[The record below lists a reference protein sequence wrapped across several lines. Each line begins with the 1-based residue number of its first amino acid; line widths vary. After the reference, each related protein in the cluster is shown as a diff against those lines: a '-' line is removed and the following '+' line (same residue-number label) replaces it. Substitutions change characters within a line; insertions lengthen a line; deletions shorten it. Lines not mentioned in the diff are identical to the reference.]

1 MENIDLN
8 YICTTIGNLAGMPI
22 RIFQNSA
29 QIFYR
34 SVVYLPK
41 DPITAFRDEI
51 LAVDSHVSYFVTPYF
66 HYYGILNS
74 GEYKIIIGPTFQV
87 KQSDQTLRELAFLCD
102 VTKDETKEFL
112 DGMHSILPMPLDS
125 ILQILCVVNYIV
137 NNEKLTINDIAIHE
151 KEQEKLT
158 MPAESERAI
167 FQFDRDINTAELP
180 ELHNTLALE
189 QTILNFIRQGDT
201 LRLREWIKDIPAVHG
216 GTLAFDQ
223 IRQLKN
229 TFIITAA
236 LASRAAIRGGM
247 DIDDAFTLSDA
258 YIQKCELMN
267 TIEQITN
274 LQYHMIFEYTQ
285 RVEKL
290 RLVKVPSKFIADITN
305 YVHHHLSEP
314 ISTEEMAKAL
324 FMNRSWMAVK
334 FKQETNMTLT
344 DFILKEKTEEAKRLL
359 RYTDKPITSISAYL
373 GFSSQSHFSRTFKNT
388 QGVYRMNTAN
398 GIITELTL
406 FQSVG
411 FSFLSIV

>member
-8 YICTTIGNLAGMPI
+8 YICTTIGNLVGMPT

-158 MPAESERAI
+158 MTAESERAI

-290 RLVKVPSKFIADITN
+290 RLVKVPSKFIANITN

-373 GFSSQSHFSRTFKNT
+373 GFSSQSHFSRTFKKYTGSSPNE
-388 QGVYRMNTAN
+388 YRKRHNN
-398 GIITELTL
+398 
-406 FQSVG
+406 
-411 FSFLSIV
+411 

>member
-8 YICTTIGNLAGMPI
+8 YICTTIGNLAGVPI

-158 MPAESERAI
+158 MTAESERAI
-167 FQFDRDINTAELP
+167 FQFDRDINTAELR

-373 GFSSQSHFSRTFKNT
+373 GFSSQSHFSRTFKKYTGSLPNE
-388 QGVYRMNTAN
+388 YRKRHNN
-398 GIITELTL
+398 
-406 FQSVG
+406 
-411 FSFLSIV
+411 

>member
-8 YICTTIGNLAGMPI
+8 YICTTIGNLVGMPI

-137 NNEKLTINDIAIHE
+137 NNEKLTINDIVIHE

-158 MPAESERAI
+158 MTGESERA
-167 FQFDRDINTAELP
+167 FFNSSRDINIAELP

-189 QTILNFIRQGDT
+189 QTILNFVRQGDT

-290 RLVKVPSKFIADITN
+290 RLVKVPSKFIANITN

-314 ISTEEMAKAL
+314 ILTEEMAKAL

-359 RYTDKPITSISAYL
+359 RYTDKPIASISAYL
-373 GFSSQSHFSRTFKNT
+373 GFSSQSHFSRTFKKYTGSLPNE
-388 QGVYRMNTAN
+388 YRKRHNN
-398 GIITELTL
+398 
-406 FQSVG
+406 
-411 FSFLSIV
+411 

>member
-102 VTKDETKEFL
+102 VTKDETDEFL

-158 MPAESERAI
+158 MTAESERAI

-267 TIEQITN
+267 TMEQITN

-314 ISTEEMAKAL
+314 ISTEEMAKVL

-359 RYTDKPITSISAYL
+359 RYTDKPITAISAYL
-373 GFSSQSHFSRTFKNT
+373 GFSSQSHFSHVFKKYTNSLPNE
-388 QGVYRMNTAN
+388 YRKRYNY
-398 GIITELTL
+398 
-406 FQSVG
+406 
-411 FSFLSIV
+411 

>member
-158 MPAESERAI
+158 MTAESERAI
-167 FQFDRDINTAELP
+167 FQFDRDINTAKLP

-314 ISTEEMAKAL
+314 ISTEKMAKAL

-359 RYTDKPITSISAYL
+359 RYTDKPITAISAYL
-373 GFSSQSHFSRTFKNT
+373 GFSSQSHFSHVFKKYTNSLPNE
-388 QGVYRMNTAN
+388 YRKRYNY
-398 GIITELTL
+398 
-406 FQSVG
+406 
-411 FSFLSIV
+411 

>member
-314 ISTEEMAKAL
+314 IS
-324 FMNRSWMAVK
+324 
-334 FKQETNMTLT
+334 
-344 DFILKEKTEEAKRLL
+344 ILKEKTEEAKRLL

-373 GFSSQSHFSRTFKNT
+373 GFSSQSHFSRTFKKYTGSLPNE
-388 QGVYRMNTAN
+388 YRKRHNN
-398 GIITELTL
+398 
-406 FQSVG
+406 
-411 FSFLSIV
+411 

>member
-151 KEQEKLT
+151 KKQEKLT
-158 MPAESERAI
+158 MTAESERAI

-274 LQYHMIFEYTQ
+274 LQCHMIFEYTQ

-373 GFSSQSHFSRTFKNT
+373 GFSSQSHFSRTFKKYTGSLPNE
-388 QGVYRMNTAN
+388 YRKRHNN
-398 GIITELTL
+398 
-406 FQSVG
+406 
-411 FSFLSIV
+411 

>member
-314 ISTEEMAKAL
+314 ISTDEMAKAL

-373 GFSSQSHFSRTFKNT
+373 GFSSQSHFSRTFKKYTGSLPNE
-388 QGVYRMNTAN
+388 YRKRHKN
-398 GIITELTL
+398 
-406 FQSVG
+406 
-411 FSFLSIV
+411 

>member
-29 QIFYR
+29 QIFFR

-373 GFSSQSHFSRTFKNT
+373 GFSSQSHFSRTFKKYTGSLPNE
-388 QGVYRMNTAN
+388 YRKRHNN
-398 GIITELTL
+398 
-406 FQSVG
+406 
-411 FSFLSIV
+411 

>member
-158 MPAESERAI
+158 MTAESERAI

-180 ELHNTLALE
+180 KLHNTLALE

-201 LRLREWIKDIPAVHG
+201 LRLKEWIKDIPAVHG

-373 GFSSQSHFSRTFKNT
+373 GFSSQSHFSRTFKKYTGSLPNE
-388 QGVYRMNTAN
+388 YRKRHNN
-398 GIITELTL
+398 
-406 FQSVG
+406 
-411 FSFLSIV
+411 

>member
-112 DGMHSILPMPLDS
+112 DGMLSILPMPLDS

-158 MPAESERAI
+158 MTAESERAI

-274 LQYHMIFEYTQ
+274 LQCHMIFEYTQ

-373 GFSSQSHFSRTFKNT
+373 GFSSQSHFSRTFKKYTGSLPNE
-388 QGVYRMNTAN
+388 YRKRHNN
-398 GIITELTL
+398 
-406 FQSVG
+406 
-411 FSFLSIV
+411 

>member
-22 RIFQNSA
+22 RIFQNST

-112 DGMHSILPMPLDS
+112 DGMHSIPPMPLDS

-158 MPAESERAI
+158 MTAENERAI

-373 GFSSQSHFSRTFKNT
+373 GFSSQSHFSRTFKKYTGSLPNE
-388 QGVYRMNTAN
+388 YRKRHNN
-398 GIITELTL
+398 
-406 FQSVG
+406 
-411 FSFLSIV
+411 

>member
-112 DGMHSILPMPLDS
+112 DGMHSIPPMPLDS

-137 NNEKLTINDIAIHE
+137 NNEKLTINDIVIHE

-158 MPAESERAI
+158 MTAESERAI

-258 YIQKCELMN
+258 YIQKCEPMN

-305 YVHHHLSEP
+305 YVHHLLSEP

-373 GFSSQSHFSRTFKNT
+373 GFSSQSHFSRTFKKYTGSLPNE
-388 QGVYRMNTAN
+388 YRKRHNN
-398 GIITELTL
+398 
-406 FQSVG
+406 
-411 FSFLSIV
+411 

>member
-158 MPAESERAI
+158 MTAESERAI

-274 LQYHMIFEYTQ
+274 LQCHMIFEYTQ

-334 FKQETNMTLT
+334 FKQETNITLT

-373 GFSSQSHFSRTFKNT
+373 GFSSQSHFSRTFKKYTGSLPNE
-388 QGVYRMNTAN
+388 YRKRHNN
-398 GIITELTL
+398 
-406 FQSVG
+406 
-411 FSFLSIV
+411 

>member
-51 LAVDSHVSYFVTPYF
+51 LAVDSHVSYFITPYF

-102 VTKDETKEFL
+102 VTKNETKEFL

-158 MPAESERAI
+158 MTAESERAI

-223 IRQLKN
+223 VRQLKN

-314 ISTEEMAKAL
+314 FSIEEMAKAL

-373 GFSSQSHFSRTFKNT
+373 GFSSQSHFSRTFKKYTGSLPNE
-388 QGVYRMNTAN
+388 YRKRHNN
-398 GIITELTL
+398 
-406 FQSVG
+406 
-411 FSFLSIV
+411 

>member
-41 DPITAFRDEI
+41 DPMTAFRDEI
-51 LAVDSHVSYFVTPYF
+51 LAADSHVSYFVTPYF

-373 GFSSQSHFSRTFKNT
+373 GFSSQSHFSRTFKKYTGSLPNE
-388 QGVYRMNTAN
+388 YRKRHNN
-398 GIITELTL
+398 
-406 FQSVG
+406 
-411 FSFLSIV
+411 

>member
-158 MPAESERAI
+158 MTAESERAI

-373 GFSSQSHFSRTFKNT
+373 GFSSQSHFSRTFKKYTGSLPNE
-388 QGVYRMNTAN
+388 YRKRHNN
-398 GIITELTL
+398 
-406 FQSVG
+406 
-411 FSFLSIV
+411 

>member
-8 YICTTIGNLAGMPI
+8 YICTTIGNLVGMPI

-158 MPAESERAI
+158 MTAESERAI

-189 QTILNFIRQGDT
+189 QTILNFVRQGDT

-285 RVEKL
+285 KVEKL
-290 RLVKVPSKFIADITN
+290 RLVKVPSKFIANITN

-373 GFSSQSHFSRTFKNT
+373 GFSSQSHFSRTFKKYTGSLPNE
-388 QGVYRMNTAN
+388 YRKRHNN
-398 GIITELTL
+398 
-406 FQSVG
+406 
-411 FSFLSIV
+411 

>member
-158 MPAESERAI
+158 MTAESERAI

-229 TFIITAA
+229 IFIITAA

-305 YVHHHLSEP
+305 YVHHHLSES
-314 ISTEEMAKAL
+314 ISTKEMAKAL

-373 GFSSQSHFSRTFKNT
+373 GFSSQSHFSRTFKKYTGSLPNE
-388 QGVYRMNTAN
+388 YRKRHNN
-398 GIITELTL
+398 
-406 FQSVG
+406 
-411 FSFLSIV
+411 

>member
-158 MPAESERAI
+158 MTAESERAI

-236 LASRAAIRGGM
+236 LASRTAIRGGM

-274 LQYHMIFEYTQ
+274 LQCHMIFEYTQ

-314 ISTEEMAKAL
+314 ISTEKMAKAL

-373 GFSSQSHFSRTFKNT
+373 GFSSQSHFSRTFKKYTGSLPNE
-388 QGVYRMNTAN
+388 YRKRHNN
-398 GIITELTL
+398 
-406 FQSVG
+406 
-411 FSFLSIV
+411 

>member
-8 YICTTIGNLAGMPI
+8 YICTTIGNLVGMPI

-158 MPAESERAI
+158 MTAENERAI

-290 RLVKVPSKFIADITN
+290 RLVKVPSKFIANITN

-373 GFSSQSHFSRTFKNT
+373 GFSSQSHFSRTFKKYTGSLPNE
-388 QGVYRMNTAN
+388 YRKRHNN
-398 GIITELTL
+398 
-406 FQSVG
+406 
-411 FSFLSIV
+411 

>member
-8 YICTTIGNLAGMPI
+8 YICTTIGNLARMPI

-158 MPAESERAI
+158 MTAESERAI

-285 RVEKL
+285 RVENL
-290 RLVKVPSKFIADITN
+290 RLGQVPSNFIADLTN

-373 GFSSQSHFSRTFKNT
+373 GFSSQSHFSRTFKKYTGSLPNE
-388 QGVYRMNTAN
+388 YRKRHNN
-398 GIITELTL
+398 
-406 FQSVG
+406 
-411 FSFLSIV
+411 

>member
-8 YICTTIGNLAGMPI
+8 YICTTIGNLARMPI

-41 DPITAFRDEI
+41 DHITAFRDEI

-151 KEQEKLT
+151 KEHEKLT
-158 MPAESERAI
+158 MTAESERAI
-167 FQFDRDINTAELP
+167 FQFDRDINTAELS

-373 GFSSQSHFSRTFKNT
+373 GFSSQSHFSRTFKKYTGSLPNE
-388 QGVYRMNTAN
+388 YRKRHNN
-398 GIITELTL
+398 
-406 FQSVG
+406 
-411 FSFLSIV
+411 

>member
-373 GFSSQSHFSRTFKNT
+373 GFSSQSHFSRTFKKYTGSLPNE
-388 QGVYRMNTAN
+388 YRKRHNN
-398 GIITELTL
+398 
-406 FQSVG
+406 
-411 FSFLSIV
+411 

>member
-102 VTKDETKEFL
+102 VTKDEIKEFL

-158 MPAESERAI
+158 MTAESERAI

-201 LRLREWIKDIPAVHG
+201 LRLREWIKDIPAVHS

-373 GFSSQSHFSRTFKNT
+373 GFSSQSHFSRTFKKYTGSLPNE
-388 QGVYRMNTAN
+388 YRKRHNN
-398 GIITELTL
+398 
-406 FQSVG
+406 
-411 FSFLSIV
+411 

>member
-74 GEYKIIIGPTFQV
+74 GEYKIIIGPTFQI

-158 MPAESERAI
+158 MTAESERAI

-373 GFSSQSHFSRTFKNT
+373 GFSSQSHFSRTFRKYTGSLPNE
-388 QGVYRMNTAN
+388 YRKRHNN
-398 GIITELTL
+398 
-406 FQSVG
+406 
-411 FSFLSIV
+411 

>member
-8 YICTTIGNLAGMPI
+8 YICTTIGNLARMPI

-137 NNEKLTINDIAIHE
+137 NNEKITINDIAIHE

-158 MPAESERAI
+158 MTAESERAI

-305 YVHHHLSEP
+305 YVQHHLSEP

-373 GFSSQSHFSRTFKNT
+373 GFSSQSHFSRTFKKYTGSLPNE
-388 QGVYRMNTAN
+388 YRKRHNN
-398 GIITELTL
+398 
-406 FQSVG
+406 
-411 FSFLSIV
+411 

>member
-29 QIFYR
+29 QIIYR

-158 MPAESERAI
+158 MTAESERAI

-189 QTILNFIRQGDT
+189 QSILNFIRQGDT

-267 TIEQITN
+267 TMEQITN

-373 GFSSQSHFSRTFKNT
+373 GFSSQSHFSRTFKKYTGSLPNE
-388 QGVYRMNTAN
+388 YRKRHNN
-398 GIITELTL
+398 
-406 FQSVG
+406 
-411 FSFLSIV
+411 

>member
-8 YICTTIGNLAGMPI
+8 YICTTIGNLVGMPI

-158 MPAESERAI
+158 MTAESERAI

-290 RLVKVPSKFIADITN
+290 RLVKVPSKFIANITN

-373 GFSSQSHFSRTFKNT
+373 GFSSQSHFSRTFKKYTGSLPNE
-388 QGVYRMNTAN
+388 YRKRHNN
-398 GIITELTL
+398 
-406 FQSVG
+406 
-411 FSFLSIV
+411 